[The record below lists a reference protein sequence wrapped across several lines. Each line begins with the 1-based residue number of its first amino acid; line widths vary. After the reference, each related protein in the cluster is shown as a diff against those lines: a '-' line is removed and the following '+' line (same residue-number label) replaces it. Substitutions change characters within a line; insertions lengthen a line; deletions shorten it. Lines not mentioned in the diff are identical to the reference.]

1 MKNVLIIL
9 YFGVI
14 ISVIQAAFEPIP
26 FNPKFD
32 NYSNNN
38 NQIIKLTGINY
49 TPYNFKS
56 LKYNQLISKINVKS
70 NSIIFDAVQ
79 FGDNIYNETSYS
91 LHFKSNKNSIYQTII
106 GLNHYQLNLK
116 NYGSA
121 KLNTIDIGIHN
132 HLIKNLSST
141 ILFQNILK
149 DKSGQLKDEI
159 NTNIRVFLRD
169 NISSNLSINYQI
181 NRINAEFINHSLILK
196 YSPKHL
202 SLSIGF
208 ETLTRQ
214 ILVSFFL
221 KTKYLAIFTNGVIH
235 PELGISNMVGFE
247 ITY

>member
-1 MKNVLIIL
+1 
-9 YFGVI
+9 
-14 ISVIQAAFEPIP
+14 
-26 FNPKFD
+26 
-32 NYSNNN
+32 
-38 NQIIKLTGINY
+38 Y

-56 LKYNQLISKINVKS
+56 LKYNQLISKIYVKS
-70 NSIIFDAVQ
+70 NSITFDAVQ

-91 LHFKSNKNSIYQTII
+91 LHFKSNNNSIYQTII
-106 GLNHYQLNLK
+106 GLNHYQLNLE

-121 KLNTIDIGIHN
+121 NLNTIDLGIQN

-149 DKSGQLKDEI
+149 DKSSPLKDEI
-159 NTNIRVFLRD
+159 NTNIRVLLRD
-169 NISSNLSINYQI
+169 NFSTNLCVKYQL

-202 SLSIGF
+202 TLSIGF

-214 ILVSFFL
+214 LFLSFFL

-247 ITY
+247 FNY